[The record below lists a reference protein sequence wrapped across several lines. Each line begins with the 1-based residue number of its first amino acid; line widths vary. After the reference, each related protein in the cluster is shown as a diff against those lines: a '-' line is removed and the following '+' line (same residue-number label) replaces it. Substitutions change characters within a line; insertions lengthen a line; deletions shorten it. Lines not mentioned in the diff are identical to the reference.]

1 MKIRVLLVEDQQIM
15 QKYFASMVQGDE
27 RFLLV
32 DVLNDGEKA
41 VSYCN
46 HTVVDLV
53 LMDVQT
59 FQNHDGLLAAETIKK
74 QHPAVK
80 IIVITSLVDPE
91 ILTRAKEKGADS
103 LWYKDHGQEEIM
115 EVIDRTLEGKHVFPD
130 KAPAV
135 ELKWMKSDEIS
146 PRQLEMLRLY
156 IKGYSY
162 SEIGKQMNC
171 SAAGVRWNFQDMIA
185 KAGYS
190 CKEELLAAVLESK
203 LVVSTLKDW
212 QTL

>member
-1 MKIRVLLVEDQQIM
+1 MKIRVLLVEDQKIM

-74 QHPAVK
+74 QHLWW
-80 IIVITSLVDPE
+80 IRRSL
-91 ILTRAKEKGADS
+91 
-103 LWYKDHGQEEIM
+103 HGQKRRAQTVCGIR
-115 EVIDRTLEGKHVFPD
+115 ITDRK
-130 KAPAV
+130 
-135 ELKWMKSDEIS
+135 
-146 PRQLEMLRLY
+146 
-156 IKGYSY
+156 
-162 SEIGKQMNC
+162 
-171 SAAGVRWNFQDMIA
+171 
-185 KAGYS
+185 
-190 CKEELLAAVLESK
+190 K
-203 LVVSTLKDW
+203 LW
-212 QTL
+212 R

>member
-1 MKIRVLLVEDQQIM
+1 MVDQKIM

-103 LWYKDHGQEEIM
+103 LW
-115 EVIDRTLEGKHVFPD
+115 
-130 KAPAV
+130 
-135 ELKWMKSDEIS
+135 
-146 PRQLEMLRLY
+146 
-156 IKGYSY
+156 
-162 SEIGKQMNC
+162 
-171 SAAGVRWNFQDMIA
+171 
-185 KAGYS
+185 
-190 CKEELLAAVLESK
+190 
-203 LVVSTLKDW
+203 
-212 QTL
+212 

>member
-1 MKIRVLLVEDQQIM
+1 MKIRVLLVEDQKIM

-74 QHPAVK
+74 P
-80 IIVITSLVDPE
+80 TSGSEDHRDHISGGSGDPC
-91 ILTRAKEKGADS
+91 TGKR
-103 LWYKDHGQEEIM
+103 
-115 EVIDRTLEGKHVFPD
+115 EGC
-130 KAPAV
+130 
-135 ELKWMKSDEIS
+135 
-146 PRQLEMLRLY
+146 RQ
-156 IKGYSY
+156 S
-162 SEIGKQMNC
+162 
-171 SAAGVRWNFQDMIA
+171 
-185 KAGYS
+185 
-190 CKEELLAAVLESK
+190 
-203 LVVSTLKDW
+203 VV
-212 QTL
+212 

>member
-1 MKIRVLLVEDQQIM
+1 MKIRVLLVEDQKIM

-74 QHPAVK
+74 QRPAEGHRDH
-80 IIVITSLVDPE
+80 ISGGSGDPY
-91 ILTRAKEKGADS
+91 TGKR
-103 LWYKDHGQEEIM
+103 
-115 EVIDRTLEGKHVFPD
+115 EGR
-130 KAPAV
+130 
-135 ELKWMKSDEIS
+135 
-146 PRQLEMLRLY
+146 RQ
-156 IKGYSY
+156 S
-162 SEIGKQMNC
+162 
-171 SAAGVRWNFQDMIA
+171 
-185 KAGYS
+185 
-190 CKEELLAAVLESK
+190 
-203 LVVSTLKDW
+203 VV
-212 QTL
+212 

>member
-1 MKIRVLLVEDQQIM
+1 MEDQKIM

-80 IIVITSLVDPE
+80 VIVITSLVDPE
-91 ILTRAKEKGADS
+91 ILARAKERGADS

-135 ELKWMKSDEIS
+135 DAETVYQRLFLFGDWKTDELFGSRGSMEFSGYDSES
-146 PRQLEMLRLY
+146 RL
-156 IKGYSY
+156 
-162 SEIGKQMNC
+162 
-171 SAAGVRWNFQDMIA
+171 
-185 KAGYS
+185 
-190 CKEELLAAVLESK
+190 LL
-203 LVVSTLKDW
+203 
-212 QTL
+212 

>member
-1 MKIRVLLVEDQQIM
+1 MRVMIVEDQVMIRGLLETYFTKENGDQIV
-15 QKYFASMVQGDE
+15 ASIPGAGQ
-27 RFLLV
+27 
-32 DVLNDGEKA
+32 A
-41 VSYCN
+41 VELCR
-46 HTVVDLV
+46 TGQVDLI

-59 FQNHDGLLAAETIKK
+59 QHRENGLTAVREIKARYPK
-74 QHPAVK
+74 IRI
-80 IIVITSLVDPE
+80 IIVTSLVDGAVLDE
-91 ILTRAKEKGADS
+91 AKAAGADS

>member
-1 MKIRVLLVEDQQIM
+1 MKIRVLLVEDQKIM

-103 LWYKDHGQEEIM
+103 LWYKDHGQNYGGDRPDFGGRTCLSGQGAGRGT
-115 EVIDRTLEGKHVFPD
+115 EV
-130 KAPAV
+130 
-135 ELKWMKSDEIS
+135 DEK
-146 PRQLEMLRLY
+146 R
-156 IKGYSY
+156 
-162 SEIGKQMNC
+162 
-171 SAAGVRWNFQDMIA
+171 
-185 KAGYS
+185 
-190 CKEELLAAVLESK
+190 
-203 LVVSTLKDW
+203 
-212 QTL
+212 

>member
-1 MKIRVLLVEDQQIM
+1 MRVVIVEDQTMIRSLLESYFLAEDGNQIV
-15 QKYFASMVQGDE
+15 ASIPGAKQ
-27 RFLLV
+27 
-32 DVLNDGEKA
+32 A
-41 VSYCN
+41 VEVCRASP
-46 HTVVDLV
+46 VDLV

-59 FQNHDGLLAAETIKK
+59 EHRENGLVAVRQIKAERPQIK
-74 QHPAVK
+74 
-80 IIVITSLVDPE
+80 IVVVTSLLDGAVLE
-91 ILTRAKEKGADS
+91 EAKSAGADS

-212 QTL
+212 

>member
-1 MKIRVLLVEDQQIM
+1 MKIRVLLVEDQKIM

-80 IIVITSLVDPE
+80 VIVITSLVDPE
-91 ILTRAKEKGADS
+91 ILARAKERGADS

-146 PRQLEMLRLY
+146 PP
-156 IKGYSY
+156 
-162 SEIGKQMNC
+162 
-171 SAAGVRWNFQDMIA
+171 AAGDAETVYQRLFLFGDWKTDELFGSRGSMEFS
-185 KAGYS
+185 GYDS
-190 CKEELLAAVLESK
+190 ESRLLL
-203 LVVSTLKDW
+203 
-212 QTL
+212 

>member
-1 MKIRVLLVEDQQIM
+1 MKIRVLLVEDQKIM

-74 QHPAVK
+74 QHPADHRDH
-80 IIVITSLVDPE
+80 ISGGSGDPY
-91 ILTRAKEKGADS
+91 TGKR
-103 LWYKDHGQEEIM
+103 
-115 EVIDRTLEGKHVFPD
+115 EGR
-130 KAPAV
+130 
-135 ELKWMKSDEIS
+135 
-146 PRQLEMLRLY
+146 RQ
-156 IKGYSY
+156 S
-162 SEIGKQMNC
+162 
-171 SAAGVRWNFQDMIA
+171 
-185 KAGYS
+185 
-190 CKEELLAAVLESK
+190 
-203 LVVSTLKDW
+203 VV
-212 QTL
+212 

>member
-1 MKIRVLLVEDQQIM
+1 MKIRVLLVEDQKIM

-32 DVLNDGEKA
+32 DVL
-41 VSYCN
+41 
-46 HTVVDLV
+46 

-115 EVIDRTLEGKHVFPD
+115 EVIDRTLEGEHVFPD